1 MPQACFNI
9 PFNVC
14 WSLPTPRDFIYEPS
28 FESRGLQRVLIDFLF
43 HPSCGQNSR
52 PAQSFVAYM
61 LSLVAKLR
69 TVELLDR
76 SDKQPDLV
84 DLSLAWA
91 RRALNV
97 TLGLL
102 ALVGR
107 PPSRRLCL

>member
-1 MPQACFNI
+1 
-9 PFNVC
+9 
-14 WSLPTPRDFIYEPS
+14 
-28 FESRGLQRVLIDFLF
+28 
-43 HPSCGQNSR
+43 
-52 PAQSFVAYM
+52 M

-69 TVELLDR
+69 TIELLDR

-107 PPSRRLCL
+107 PPIPQTLSLSGFWGGHLDEFLQVDD